1 MTKRRKIDYYNK
13 NLSNPFFRRKKRNI
27 KIPSRYFSWKNKL
40 TAIGIFILLI
50 CLFWL
55 TFFSSVFKIRKI
67 EINGLIRIASTE
79 VANSIWQQTK
89 TRKYLIFPQVNL
101 LAFSKKNLRNRL
113 NDQYTFTEIIIKK
126 HLPNTLILNIQEK
139 SYAYI
144 FCEAEK
150 YYYAD
155 IDGHI
160 INEINPLEIRGKK
173 YPLIANNGSG
183 KIIDNKIN
191 IDIGQLDFILN
202 IFSDLKDNS
211 YNLAIEKFIIDKELN
226 TIKIKLIN
234 GPKIYFNTEEG
245 IDRQINK
252 LLVIKNEKLKDD
264 FNAKEYIDLRYGD
277 RVYYR

>member
-1 MTKRRKIDYYNK
+1 MPKRRKIDYYNK
-13 NLSNPFFRRKKRNI
+13 NLSNPFFRRKRRHI

-40 TAIGIFILLI
+40 MAIGIFILLI

-55 TFFSSVFKIRKI
+55 TFFSSIFKIKKI
-67 EINGLIRIASTE
+67 EINGLIRIAPTE
-79 VANSIWQQTK
+79 IESSIWQQAK
-89 TRKYLIFPQVNL
+89 TRRYLIFPQNNL
-101 LAFSKKNLRNRL
+101 LAFSKKNIRNSL

-126 HLPNTLILNIQEK
+126 HLPNTLILDIQEK

-155 IDGHI
+155 FDGHI
-160 INEINPLEIRGKK
+160 INEINPLEIKGKK
-173 YPLIANNGSG
+173 YPLIENNGFG
-183 KIIDNKIN
+183 KIIDNKTN
-191 IDIGQLDFILN
+191 IDTGQLNFILD

-226 TIKIKLIN
+226 TVKIKLIN

-245 IDRQINK
+245 ITKQINK
-252 LLVIKNEKLKDD
+252 LLVIKEEKLKND
-264 FNAKEYIDLRYGD
+264 FDSKEYIDLRYGD